1 MRCRNR
7 QDEEREY
14 QSEGR
19 IMWLMTN
26 FGFFSIVKKE
36 GEENLTVRARA
47 KQDLLSLKD
56 RYLPQMGAIEVSDY
70 NDYRYRVR
78 VPREVFAE
86 ALRDIALDIDYPNF
100 KNSVAKKQG
109 KGRARVYEDVWQRLY
124 GLQSGDCA

>member
-1 MRCRNR
+1 
-7 QDEEREY
+7 
-14 QSEGR
+14 
-19 IMWLMTN
+19 MWLMTN

-78 VPREVFAE
+78 VPRDVFAE